1 MLRKISI
8 LQAFEHSPYAGLL
21 KRMPADGDVFHTNTL
36 EVLDGRWAS
45 LDPGF
50 RKGNLLISVL
60 KLDTLAVLDPE
71 RQTIVWAR
79 TGGWRRQHQPTFID
93 GGHLLVFDNT
103 GAGPGKSRV
112 LELDPRTGKVVWQ
125 YGGTPGVDLFSKT
138 LGSCQRLP
146 NGNTLIT
153 ESENGRAL
161 EVTRD
166 KRVVW
171 EFYNPHRA
179 GERGELVAVLFE
191 VVRLP
196 ADFPF
201 RGTGG

>member
-1 MLRKISI
+1 MFVL
-8 LQAFEHSPYAGLL
+8 
-21 KRMPADGDVFHTNTL
+21 NT
-36 EVLDGRWAS
+36 VAVI
-45 LDPGF
+45 DPD
-50 RKGNLLISVL
+50 RETV
-60 KLDTLAVLDPE
+60 
-71 RQTIVWAR
+71 VWAR
-79 TGGWRRQHQPTFID
+79 TGGWRHQHQPTFLD
-93 GGHLLVFDNT
+93 DGHLLVFDNM
-103 GAGPGKSRV
+103 GAGQNRSRV
-112 LELDPRTGKVVWQ
+112 QELDLRTGKVVWQ
-125 YGGTPGVDLFSKT
+125 YGGTPDADLFSKT

-166 KRVVW
+166 HRVVW

-191 VVRLP
+191 MLRLP

-201 RGTGG
+201 RGRTRIQLMRDADRSGRRARPRPTGPTRRPGTACWRGSRAAAGTASSTR